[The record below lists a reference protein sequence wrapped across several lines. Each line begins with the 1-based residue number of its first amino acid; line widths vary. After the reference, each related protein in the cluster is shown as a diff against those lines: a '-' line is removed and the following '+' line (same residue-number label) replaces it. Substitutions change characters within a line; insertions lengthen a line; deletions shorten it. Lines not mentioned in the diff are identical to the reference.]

1 MKLHITTSG
10 KYLALLL
17 AAWIIVNS
25 IILWVRY
32 EPIPANLQLTV
43 GSETLQMV
51 FVKGGTFQLGESE
64 EVLEGEDNFTR
75 KWLAEQMPKHQVTLS
90 DYYIGACEVTQGL
103 WQEVMGNNPSAI
115 KGKHLPVTNVSWHEA
130 QLFIEALSQRTGRH
144 FRLPTDAEWVYAAR
158 GGEKQSSQ
166 RYAGSNH
173 LYEVAWAKGN
183 AGETV
188 HNVMQKLPNSL
199 GIYDMCGNVMEWCH
213 DWYGPYPN
221 NSETNPKGCPIG
233 EYKVAHGGAWR
244 ASEIFCLP
252 SIRTYDD
259 PAKGYNYLGFR
270 LVLDASTY

>member
-25 IILWVRY
+25 IVLWVRY

-75 KWLAEQMPKHQVTLS
+75 KWLAEQMPQHQVTLS
-90 DYYIGACEVTQGL
+90 D
-103 WQEVMGNNPSAI
+103 
-115 KGKHLPVTNVSWHEA
+115 PVTDISWQEA
-130 QLFIEALSQRTGRH
+130 QLFIEALNQRTGRH

-158 GGEKQSSQ
+158 EGEKQSAF
-166 RYAGSNH
+166 RYAGSDH

-183 AGETV
+183 AEGSI
-188 HNVMQKLPNSL
+188 HNVMQKQPNAL

-221 NSETNPKGCPIG
+221 NSETNPTGSPIG
-233 EYKVAHGGAWR
+233 VYKVAHGGAWR

-252 SIRTYDD
+252 ME
-259 PAKGYNYLGFR
+259 GQ
-270 LVLDASTY
+270 